1 MPFTKIASDIGG
13 VLLAGRHAAEGDTA
27 DHEAEASWLDGA
39 LEGLRGL
46 TATHTVY
53 LLSFCGKK
61 TEDAT
66 RARLKAAD
74 VHTWLPEERWLF
86 CRDRKHKPRLMKEH
100 NIELLI
106 DDRGDIIRNVREKG
120 LVGIHF
126 KDWASA
132 LAEFATLDAGAAAAA
147 EGGGGGAGA
156 GAGASGG
163 AAAAAATGDA

>member
-13 VLLAGRHAAEGDTA
+13 VLLQSKFAADGDTA
-27 DHEAEASWLDGA
+27 DHEAEATWLDGA
-39 LEGLRGL
+39 LDGLRGL

-61 TEDAT
+61 TEMAT
-66 RARLKAAD
+66 RERLRAAD

-86 CRDRKHKPRLMKEH
+86 CRDRKHKPRLMVEH
-100 NIELLI
+100 GIQLLI

-120 LVGIHF
+120 LIGIHF

-132 LAEFATLDAGAAAAA
+132 LAEFAALDAGK
-147 EGGGGGAGA
+147 ETVVSEGAG
-156 GAGASGG
+156 GG
-163 AAAAAATGDA
+163 AAAGGPA

>member
-13 VLLAGRHAAEGDTA
+13 VLLQSKFAADGDTA
-27 DHEAEASWLDGA
+27 DHEAEATWLDGA
-39 LEGLRGL
+39 LDGLRSL

-61 TEDAT
+61 TEMAT
-66 RARLKAAD
+66 RERLLTAGVQA
-74 VHTWLPEERWLF
+74 WLPEERWLF
-86 CRDRKHKPRLMKEH
+86 CRDRKHKPRLMVEH
-100 NIELLI
+100 GIQLLI

-132 LAEFATLDAGAAAAA
+132 LAEFATLDGASEAAA
-147 EGGGGGAGA
+147 EAPAVGGAGSTA
-156 GAGASGG
+156 
-163 AAAAAATGDA
+163 

>member
-13 VLLAGRHAAEGDTA
+13 VLLQSKYAADGDTA
-27 DHEAEASWLDGA
+27 DHEAEASWLDGS

-46 TATHTVY
+46 TASHTVY

-61 TEDAT
+61 TEMAT
-66 RARLKAAD
+66 RERLRAAD

-86 CRDRKHKPRLMKEH
+86 CRDRKHKPRLMAEH
-100 NIELLI
+100 GIQLLI

-126 KDWASA
+126 TDWASA
-132 LAEFATLDAGAAAAA
+132 LAEFAALNDAKETAVS
-147 EGGGGGAGA
+147 E
-156 GAGASGG
+156 
-163 AAAAAATGDA
+163 ATA

>member
-13 VLLAGRHAAEGDTA
+13 VLLQSKFAADGDTA
-27 DHEAEASWLDGA
+27 DHEAEATWLDGA

-61 TEDAT
+61 TEMAT
-66 RARLKAAD
+66 RERLLAAG
-74 VHTWLPEERWLF
+74 VAEWLPEERWLF
-86 CRDRKHKPRLMKEH
+86 CRDRKHKPRLMAEH
-100 NIELLI
+100 GIQLLI

-126 KDWASA
+126 KDWVSA
-132 LAEFATLDAGAAAAA
+132 LAEFAALDAGAATAAT
-147 EGGGGGAGA
+147 GG
-156 GAGASGG
+156 S
-163 AAAAAATGDA
+163 AAATGGSAAAGGKA